1 MTNGDRRSVR
11 RRHRLGARAALKF
24 TVLALLVVSAVL
36 LVACTP
42 PGLPDPIAPV
52 AGSVVAGPP
61 APLPQVTI
69 GVDGTV
75 RGFNPHA
82 IADYS
87 PAAAAV
93 AALVLPGVS
102 AVAADGSVQL
112 NTDVVQQ
119 AAVTST
125 DPFTVTYTLDRN
137 AAWSDGTPITAE
149 DFSYLRE
156 QMLVQPGTVDP
167 AGYRLI
173 SAIDSKNAGKTV
185 EVTFTRA
192 PADWKTLFSP
202 LLPAHL
208 LKDSPGGW
216 AESLTAGLPVSGNR
230 YKMQSYDTV
239 TGEITL
245 VRNDKYWGTQ
255 PGTSIAVLRIGTSS
269 ALIQAL
275 GRGDVD
281 AVLLQPDGADQR
293 TLEAG
298 TPAAQRAAVQ
308 LPGTVQLVFDNLVGP
323 STDPAV
329 RRAIALALDL
339 NSIRTVLD
347 GGNAAGGTAAP
358 SLVTLPG
365 PPTGQA
371 TPTAVPGEAGDS
383 SAAVAELGRA
393 GYTRQALYQRKGGK
407 VLRLRLAYGTGD
419 SRMAAAAKL
428 IQTQLAT
435 IGVEVD
441 LVRDDL
447 RAVVGSRLALGTV
460 DLGLL
465 MVPRGSSDALA
476 AGSAFGCPRPAP
488 ATQAIQSTQAVQ
500 STQAIQATRT
510 GQTPLTVQSQA
521 IPPGAAGTQPA
532 PRAGNLSGFCSPGI
546 QPLLEAATSGPI
558 PPGLESA
565 LAAAVPTIQIER
577 PSAVFAT
584 SPRFA
589 AVIAGSGPGWT
600 FSTPL
605 MGLASWPSK

>member
-1 MTNGDRRSVR
+1 MTNDDRRWMGR
-11 RRHRLGARAALKF
+11 RRRLGACAALKF
-24 TVLALLVVSAVL
+24 VVVAMPAVFIA
-36 LVACTP
+36 ACTP
-42 PGLPDPIAPV
+42 PGLPDPIPPA
-52 AGSVVAGPP
+52 AGSVVASMP
-61 APLPQVTI
+61 APVPQVTI

-112 NTDVVQQ
+112 NLDVLRQ
-119 AAVTST
+119 AEVTST

-149 DFSYLRE
+149 DFSYLRD

-255 PGTSIAVLRIGTSS
+255 PGPSVAVLRIGTSS
-269 ALIQAL
+269 ALIEAL

-293 TLEAG
+293 TLEAR
-298 TPAAQRAAVQ
+298 TPVAQRVSVH
-308 LPGTVQLVFDNLVGP
+308 LPGTVQLVFDNLAGP

-347 GGNAAGGTAAP
+347 GGNAAGWTAAP

-365 PPTGQA
+365 PPAGQPA
-371 TPTAVPGEAGDS
+371 PTAVPGAAGDS

-393 GYTRQALYQRKGGK
+393 GYTRQALYQRKDGK

-419 SRMAAAAKL
+419 FRMAAAARL
-428 IQTQLAT
+428 IQGQLAT

-441 LVRDDL
+441 LVRDEL
-447 RAVVGSRLALGTV
+447 RAVVGSRLARGTV

-476 AGSAFGCPRPAP
+476 AGSAFGCPQSAPAPRPAP
-488 ATQAIQSTQAVQ
+488 ATQATQTTQPTQA
-500 STQAIQATRT
+500 
-510 GQTPLTVQSQA
+510 TP
-521 IPPGAAGTQPA
+521 PPGAARTQPT
-532 PRAGNLSGFCSPGI
+532 PRAGNLSGFCAADI
-546 QPLLEAATSGPI
+546 QPLLEAASSGPI

-565 LAAAVPTIQIER
+565 LAAAVPTVQILR

-584 SPRFA
+584 SSRLA
-589 AVIAGSGPGWT
+589 SVVAGSGPGWT

-605 MGLASWPSK
+605 GGLANWPSK